1 MPERHLTVG
10 QRRPCFSARLVRLVS
25 RFAESFAR
33 LARPAP
39 LPARPRG
46 WPRRR
51 YLPGQGGGP
60 AVVTCPA
67 KGSPRRP
74 GPRTGRR
81 PPKEGPGRSPAASSV
96 TAPSCSATSSSA
108 GSSAGLAPAPSAG
121 PPPSAAAP

>member
-1 MPERHLTVG
+1 MLERHLTVG

-67 KGSPRRP
+67 KGVAPPSLPARPRGWPRRRYLP
-74 GPRTGRR
+74 GQGVASASR
-81 PPKEGPGRSPAASSV
+81 PPHGTPAS
-96 TAPSCSATSSSA
+96 
-108 GSSAGLAPAPSAG
+108 
-121 PPPSAAAP
+121 